1 MKATVDIPGPFL
13 AIPLL
18 VFGGLI
24 AIILALVL

>member
-1 MKATVDIPGPFL
+1 MKAIIDIPGIFL
-13 AIPLL
+13 AIPLV

>member
-1 MKATVDIPGPFL
+1 MKATVDIPAAFL